1 MKNVIFVFAFVAAV
15 SAFAYPPVAEPNGN
29 DSPSVLYNTD
39 DGTDVDNPRWRPAGV
54 LYNTEAES
62 DEVSG
67 SWPVPRPTGDE
78 DVSVWIGMT
87 DEADDG
93 TVEPEVFG
101 NIYAADPDE
110 GESDMYMSYIFET
123 EEPDGTMTVAEG
135 WGDNPWCRGYILC
148 RG

>member
-39 DGTDVDNPRWRPAGV
+39 DGTYV
-54 LYNTEAES
+54 EES

-67 SWPVPRPTGDE
+67 SWPVPRPNGDE

>member
-29 DSPSVLYNTD
+29 DSPAIVLRSD
-39 DGTDVDNPRWRPAGV
+39 DGTYV
-54 LYNTEAES
+54 EES

-93 TVEPEVFG
+93 AEEPEVFG

-110 GESDMYMSYIFET
+110 GESDMYMSYFFET
-123 EEPDGTMTVAEG
+123 EEPDGVMTVADG

-148 RG
+148 RV